1 MIKSSGTSGI
11 GGFKPTSNIKPTN
24 GFQESIGNQG
34 FQHAVKTKSK
44 NWLFRIWYKL
54 IGK

>member
-1 MIKSSGTSGI
+1 VELVVLAVLSQLV
-11 GGFKPTSNIKPTN
+11 IKPTN